1 MVATFMIDDDD
12 INDTEETLINHRQKR
27 KKTMILLL
35 PLLIVIGISVG
46 VYFAF
51 NRNYD
56 SFDDNYNIVKYN
68 KDFTESV
75 TVFYDLPEIK
85 TTIKGKERN
94 HNLRFKTNIEL
105 SSIEDL
111 KTIEALTA
119 KLIDAAIG
127 HTIEL
132 NFDEIQGSNGIYWL
146 KEELLYRFNLVAAPI
161 KIKNINFSLFELE
174 K

>member
-68 KDFTESV
+68 KDSTESV

-85 TTIKGKERN
+85 TVVCGEGI
-94 HNLRFKTNIEL
+94 NLLSIQGDRYKTGV
-105 SSIEDL
+105 
-111 KTIEALTA
+111 
-119 KLIDAAIG
+119 AAINMY
-127 HTIEL
+127 L
-132 NFDEIQGSNGIYWL
+132 PM
-146 KEELLYRFNLVAAPI
+146 EEKYAAARALVPYLLVRA
-161 KIKNINFSLFELE
+161 SR
-174 K
+174 